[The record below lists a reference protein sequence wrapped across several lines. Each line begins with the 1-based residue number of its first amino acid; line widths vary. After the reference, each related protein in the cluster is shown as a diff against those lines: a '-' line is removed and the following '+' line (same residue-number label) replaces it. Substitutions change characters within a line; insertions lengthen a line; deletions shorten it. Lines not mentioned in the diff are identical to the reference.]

1 MRPSRI
7 LNDETLFFG
16 LNRND
21 IIAIGGLFYVYQGV
35 MTIVGY
41 PSVAIFLALISAIG
55 LISIRLKY
63 RKKIIRDV
71 LFYFY
76 IKFLRCGV
84 YHDPKID

>member
-1 MRPSRI
+1 MKPSRI

-21 IIAIGGLFYVYQGV
+21 IISIGGLFYAYQGL
-35 MTIVGY
+35 MTIIGY
-41 PSVAIFLALISAIG
+41 PGVAVFLAFATTLG
-55 LISIRLKY
+55 LITIRLKF

-71 LFYFY
+71 LFYY
-76 IKFLRCGV
+76 WIKFYRCGV